1 MRKRLADHFNLLRRG
16 THPNPH
22 LQRAFNKYGEDAFAY
37 DFEVVCE
44 CPSERDLLEEAYL
57 TGGVVFD
64 ATPIYYNISKTARV
78 PMRGRRHTEKT
89 KNKISATKVGRVE
102 HVTEEYREKLR
113 LGQQKRRFSDPK
125 FVAKIKFIVDN
136 EDMSYAERGRIL
148 GIDTSSVRKHALRYS
163 HLKGTL

>member
-1 MRKRLADHFNLLRRG
+1 
-16 THPNPH
+16 
-22 LQRAFNKYGEDAFAY
+22 
-37 DFEVVCE
+37 
-44 CPSERDLLEEAYL
+44 
-57 TGGVVFD
+57 
-64 ATPIYYNISKTARV
+64 
-78 PMRGRRHTEKT
+78 MRGRNHTKET

-113 LGQQKRRFSDPK
+113 AAQHERFFSDPK
-125 FVAKIKFIVDN
+125 FIAKIKFIVDN